1 MSELHEYLICKI
13 KVETNEKKNQI
24 SERKKKK
31 KRKGSMRKIKKNIRK
46 LLSFN
51 KFISVS
57 VEPFP
62 THNFSALYSLYG

>member
-46 LLSFN
+46 FCSSVLRNANAKSFA
-51 KFISVS
+51 I
-57 VEPFP
+57 
-62 THNFSALYSLYG
+62 